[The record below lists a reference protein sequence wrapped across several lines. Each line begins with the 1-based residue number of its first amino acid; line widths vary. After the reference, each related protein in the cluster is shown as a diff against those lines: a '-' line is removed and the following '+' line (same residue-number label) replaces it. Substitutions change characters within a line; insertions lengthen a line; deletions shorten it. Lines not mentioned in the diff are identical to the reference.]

1 MKHKLFL
8 SSLNLLW
15 YKWLTDVTIPSVP
28 ARKIRA
34 NLKATNRFRSHPA
47 FLLRVVLA
55 LPIVST
61 PGHASPACPK
71 SAPTSPT
78 NLGSSQC
85 CQRGIFFAAFL
96 FWLARSKTCSS
107 ALVLPSQ
114 LPSIAL
120 VVAKKAA
127 WLFLPRCVRTEKNN
141 MRKHSTWLLSKK
153 KLCLKNS
160 VDVGPLDTDAWDGR
174 WWGPSARSV
183 LRSWGSWGSS
193 GKPVV

>member
-85 CQRGIFFAAFL
+85 CQRGIFFAAFFCFGL
-96 FWLARSKTCSS
+96 PGQRP
-107 ALVLPSQ
+107 VLRLWCCHPSCPASRLL
-114 LPSIAL
+114 LP
-120 VVAKKAA
+120 
-127 WLFLPRCVRTEKNN
+127 
-141 MRKHSTWLLSKK
+141 K
-153 KLCLKNS
+153 KLPGCFCL
-160 VDVGPLDTDAWDGR
+160 A
-174 WWGPSARSV
+174 ACV
-183 LRSWGSWGSS
+183 LRKTTWGNILRDCWVKKNYVWRIQSMWDH
-193 GKPVV
+193 